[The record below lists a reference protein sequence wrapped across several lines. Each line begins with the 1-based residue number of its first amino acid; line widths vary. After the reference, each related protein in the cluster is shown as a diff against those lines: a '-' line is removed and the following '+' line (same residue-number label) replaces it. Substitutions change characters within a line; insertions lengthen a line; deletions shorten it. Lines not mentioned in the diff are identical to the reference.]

1 MGKLDGMKKCAQA
14 RILINEKKYN
24 EAVEIADSIDR
35 EKVKSIGDLKTIAE
49 VYMRAERFSDARD
62 IYFLLYDRI
71 QTRTVLYYLIYL
83 SVKCEMLDEA
93 EDFYE
98 DYVKKDKNGVDS
110 RILRYYI
117 EKAKGTDRK
126 DLIQYL
132 KNINTGEY
140 IEEWAYELAK
150 VYHKLGME
158 KECVEECSKII
169 LWFKEG
175 VIVEKAMLLKLH
187 YVDGIDISTPRA
199 IAETRNLAKDLR
211 LAAAIAEQQEVLK
224 YREKIKEAEEYY
236 ERKELEEELF
246 YEEQESD
253 EDDRWEEAW
262 SDSLV
267 KYPYIISMDEGFQ
280 ESLQTMAADIKASN
294 EVPHFSVVIND
305 STRLALAIKRLV
317 GALMEQGIVDSLRAA
332 RISAAKLN
340 EIHIDDKR
348 DQIEGACFLIENA
361 SQLSVPSIQSL
372 YQVIKRQSYKVILI
386 LSDDEA
392 SMDALMDK
400 NRKLRDLLKYELHI

>member
-24 EAVEIADSIDR
+24 EAVEIVESIDK
-35 EKVKSIGDLKTIAE
+35 EKVKSISDLKTIAE

-126 DLIQYL
+126 DLIKYL

-187 YVDGIDISTPRA
+187 YVDGIDISTPKA

-236 ERKELEEELF
+236 ESRQLEEEQKND
-246 YEEQESD
+246 EE
-253 EDDRWEEAW
+253 DRWEEAW
-262 SDSLV
+262 SDSIV
-267 KYPYIISMDEGFQ
+267 KYPYIISMDERFQ
-280 ESLQTMAADIKASN
+280 ESLRNMAEDIKTSN
-294 EVPHFSVVIND
+294 EIPHFSVVLHD
-305 STRLALAIKRLV
+305 STRLALAVKRLV

-332 RISAAKLN
+332 RISASKLN

-372 YQVIKRQSYKVILI
+372 YQVINRQSYKVILI